1 MEPTA
6 PGLAQHFSASA
17 TTDAEK
23 VRRDEDATI
32 DEAELEQ
39 LADRISAAR
48 SVY

>member
-1 MEPTA
+1 METTA
-6 PGLAQHFSASA
+6 PDLVLHFSASA

-23 VRRDEDATI
+23 VRRDESATV

-48 SVY
+48 SVF